1 MLLGLGSIVGTGV
14 FVSIG
19 LAAELAGRQLWIAI
33 GLSALLA
40 LVNGLSSAQ
49 LAAVHPVSGG
59 SYEYGRRFLGN
70 AIGFVAGVTFL
81 FAKSASAATAALGIG
96 GHLALALGKT
106 DPVVVSVLA
115 GLAVLLT
122 AAIVYGG
129 ARPAARTSLVTVGI
143 SVGTL
148 LLFSLLAFVHAEV
161 SPREVPTAVAP
172 VDSYSLFAASALMF
186 VAFTGY
192 GRIATLGEEVARPR
206 ITIPRAILITLF
218 ISAALYL
225 IVAAAAL
232 QLVSPEAYGQL
243 SRETGAPLES
253 IAADRLGP
261 WMAALVFAG
270 AVVALF
276 SVLVNLILGLSRV
289 VMAMAR
295 HAELPG
301 LFAKL
306 NKART
311 VPTYA
316 TAFVT
321 LLILVFALL
330 GSIKGNWSL
339 SACAVLIYYGVTNL
353 AALRVS
359 QPERFIPRWV
369 SFLGLCSCAGLIFFI
384 EPTTLAG
391 TLAFVALMLCFRW
404 LFLGRAIAAR

>member
-40 LVNGLSSAQ
+40 LLNGLSSAQ

-59 SYEYGRRFLGN
+59 SYEYGRRFLGS
-70 AIGFVAGVTFL
+70 AIGFVAGITFL

-96 GHLALALGKT
+96 GHLALALGKSE
-106 DPVVVSVLA
+106 PVVVSTLA

-122 AAIVYGG
+122 AAIVYRG
-129 ARPAARTSLVTVGI
+129 ARPAARTSLVTVGM

-148 LLFSLLAFVHAEV
+148 LLFSVLAFVHADA
-161 SPREVPTAVAP
+161 RADEVPTAAAP

-206 ITIPRAILITLF
+206 VIIPRAILITLG

-232 QLVSPEAYGQL
+232 GLVSPETYGEL
-243 SRETGAPLES
+243 SRQTGAPLEA
-253 IAADRLGP
+253 IAGAHLGA
-261 WMAALVFAG
+261 WMAAVIFAG

-276 SVLVNLILGLSRV
+276 AVLVNLILGLSRV

-295 HAELPG
+295 HRELPVV
-301 LFAKL
+301 FSNL
-306 NKART
+306 NAGRT

-321 LLILVFALL
+321 VLILVFALL
-330 GSIKGNWSL
+330 GSIEGNWSL
-339 SACAVLIYYGVTNL
+339 SACAVLIYYGITNL
-353 AALRVS
+353 AALRVAHA
-359 QPERFIPRWV
+359 ERFIPRWV
-369 SFLGLCSCAGLIFFI
+369 SVLGLCGCVALIVFI
-384 EPTTLAG
+384 EPITLAG
-391 TLAFVALMLCFRW
+391 TLGFVVLMLLFRW
-404 LFLGRAIAAR
+404 LFLGRPTTAR